1 MREGGLSLEQ
11 LKDKVIAVT
20 GAGGGMGK
28 TVVESLLK
36 EGAIVVGLDINTDSL
51 AAIENSNLHIKHIN
65 LLEEASVKT
74 TFREID
80 EAFHRLDGLVN
91 IAGIAQAAKPITEVE
106 LSEWHR
112 LNEINATGVFLTNRE
127 AVKYMKETKGGSI
140 INVGSVSVTR
150 PRPGLQ
156 SYVASKGA
164 VEAFSKALALE
175 TAPLH
180 IRVNVLHPG
189 PADTQMLGQF
199 SSEEADEVHLNKDV
213 FAESVPLGR
222 LIKPTDISATVT
234 HLLTDGAEIITGAVI
249 HVDGGRSI

>member
-1 MREGGLSLEQ
+1 MVQLEA
-11 LKDKVIAVT
+11 KVIAVT

-28 TVVESLLK
+28 TVVENLLA
-36 EGAIVVGLDINTDSL
+36 EGATVVALDINTDSL
-51 AAIENSNLHIKHIN
+51 SSIENENIRVKAIN
-65 LLEEASVKT
+65 LLDENSIQQ
-74 TFREID
+74 TFNEIFD
-80 EAFHRLDGLVN
+80 EFNKLDGLVN
-91 IAGIAQAAKPITEVE
+91 IAGIAQSAKPITEVE
-106 LSEWHR
+106 LSEWHKIID
-112 LNEINATGVFLTNRE
+112 INATAIFLTSRE
-127 AVKYMKETKGGSI
+127 AVRYMKQAKNGSI
-140 INVGSVSVTR
+140 INIGSVSVTR

-175 TAPLH
+175 TAPFN

-199 SSEEADEVHLNKDV
+199 SSAQAGEVELNKDI

-222 LIKPTDISATVT
+222 LINPADISATVT
-234 HLLTDGAEIITGAVI
+234 HLLTDGAQIITGAVI

>member
-1 MREGGLSLEQ
+1 MGQLEA
-11 LKDKVIAVT
+11 KVIAVT

-28 TVVESLLK
+28 TVVENLLA
-36 EGAIVVGLDINTDSL
+36 EGATVVALDINTESL
-51 AAIENSNLHIKHIN
+51 TSIENENIRVKAIN
-65 LLEEASVKT
+65 LLDEDSIQQ
-74 TFREID
+74 TFKEIFD
-80 EAFHRLDGLVN
+80 EFNKLDGLVN

-106 LSEWHR
+106 LSEWHKIMD
-112 LNEINATGVFLTNRE
+112 INATAIFLTSRE
-127 AVKYMKETKGGSI
+127 AVRYMKETKNGSI
-140 INVGSVSVTR
+140 INIGSVSVTR

-175 TAPLH
+175 TAPFN

-199 SSEEADEVHLNKDV
+199 SSQQAGEVELNKDI

-222 LIKPTDISATVT
+222 LINPTDISATVT
-234 HLLTDGAEIITGAVI
+234 HLLTDGAQIITGAVI

>member
-1 MREGGLSLEQ
+1 MGKLEA
-11 LKDKVIAVT
+11 KVIAVT

-28 TVVESLLK
+28 VVVENLLAD
-36 EGAIVVGLDINTDSL
+36 GAIVIGLDINTDSL
-51 AAIENSNLHIKHIN
+51 VSMEHENLRTKTMD
-65 LLEEASVKT
+65 LLEESSITESFKDIYEE
-74 TFREID
+74 FN
-80 EAFHRLDGLVN
+80 RLDGLVN
-91 IAGIAQAAKPITEVE
+91 IAGIAQAGKPITEVN
-106 LSEWHR
+106 LSEWQK
-112 LNEINATGVFLTNRE
+112 LMDINATSVFLTNRE
-127 AVKYMKETKGGSI
+127 AVRYMKETQNGSI

-175 TAPLH
+175 TAPFN

-199 SSEEADEVHLNKDV
+199 SSQETGEVTLNKDV

-222 LIKPTDISATVT
+222 LISPADISSTVL
-234 HLLTDGAEIITGAVI
+234 HLLTDGAQIITGAVI

>member
-1 MREGGLSLEQ
+1 MGQLEA
-11 LKDKVIAVT
+11 KVIAVT

-28 TVVESLLK
+28 TVVENLLA
-36 EGAIVVGLDINTDSL
+36 EGATVVALDINTESL
-51 AAIENSNLHIKHIN
+51 SSIENENLRVKAIN
-65 LLEEASVKT
+65 LLEENSIQQ
-74 TFREID
+74 TFKEIFD
-80 EAFHRLDGLVN
+80 EFNKLDGLVN
-91 IAGIAQAAKPITEVE
+91 IAGIAQSAKPITEVE
-106 LSEWHR
+106 LSEWHKIID
-112 LNEINATGVFLTNRE
+112 INATAIFLTSRE
-127 AVKYMKETKGGSI
+127 AVKYMKETKNGSI

-175 TAPLH
+175 TAPFN

-199 SSEEADEVHLNKDV
+199 SSAQAGEVELNKDI

-222 LIKPTDISATVT
+222 LINPTDISATVT
-234 HLLTDGAEIITGAVI
+234 HLLTDGAQIITGAVI

>member
-1 MREGGLSLEQ
+1 MGQLEA
-11 LKDKVIAVT
+11 KVIAVT

-28 TVVESLLK
+28 TVVENLLAA
-36 EGAIVVGLDINTDSL
+36 GATVVALDINTESL
-51 AAIENSNLHIKHIN
+51 SSIENENLRVKAIN
-65 LLEEASVKT
+65 LLEENSIQQ
-74 TFREID
+74 TFKEIFD
-80 EAFHRLDGLVN
+80 EFNKLDGLVN
-91 IAGIAQAAKPITEVE
+91 IAGIAQSAKPITEVE
-106 LSEWHR
+106 LSEWHKIID
-112 LNEINATGVFLTNRE
+112 INATAIFLTSRE
-127 AVKYMKETKGGSI
+127 AVRYMKEAKNGSI

-175 TAPLH
+175 TAPFN

-199 SSEEADEVHLNKDV
+199 SSAQAGEVELNKDI

-222 LIKPTDISATVT
+222 LINPTDISATVT
-234 HLLTDGAEIITGAVI
+234 HLLTDGAQIITGAVI

>member
-1 MREGGLSLEQ
+1 MSQ
-11 LKDKVIAVT
+11 LKEKVIAVT

-28 TVVESLLK
+28 TVVENLLAD
-36 EGAIVVGLDINTDSL
+36 GAIVIGLDINTDELNS
-51 AAIENSNLHIKHIN
+51 IENENFSAKNID
-65 LLEEASVKT
+65 LLDEAS
-74 TFREID
+74 IN
-80 EAFHRLDGLVN
+80 EAFKEIYTDFKKLDGLVN
-91 IAGIAQAAKPITEVE
+91 IAGIAQAGKPITEVA
-106 LSEWHR
+106 LSEWQK
-112 LNEINATGVFLTNRE
+112 LIDINATAVFLTNRE
-127 AVKYMKETKGGSI
+127 AVRYMKVSNNGSI
-140 INVGSVSVTR
+140 INIGSVSVTR

-175 TAPLH
+175 TAPFN

-199 SSEEADEVHLNKDV
+199 TSPKTGDVELNKEV

-222 LIKPTDISATVT
+222 LISPADISSTVL
-234 HLLTDGAEIITGAVI
+234 HLLTDGAQIITGAVI

>member
-1 MREGGLSLEQ
+1 MGQLEA
-11 LKDKVIAVT
+11 KVIAVT

-28 TVVESLLK
+28 TVVENLLA
-36 EGAIVVGLDINTDSL
+36 EGATVVALDINTESL
-51 AAIENSNLHIKHIN
+51 SSIENENLRVKAIN
-65 LLEEASVKT
+65 LLEENSIQQ
-74 TFREID
+74 TFKEIFD
-80 EAFHRLDGLVN
+80 EFNKLDGLVN
-91 IAGIAQAAKPITEVE
+91 IAGIAQSAKPITEVE
-106 LSEWHR
+106 LSEWHKIID
-112 LNEINATGVFLTNRE
+112 INATAIFLTSRE
-127 AVKYMKETKGGSI
+127 AVKYMKETKNGSI

-175 TAPLH
+175 TAPFN

-199 SSEEADEVHLNKDV
+199 SSAQAAEVELNKDI

-222 LIKPTDISATVT
+222 LINPTDISATVT
-234 HLLTDGAEIITGAVI
+234 HLLTDGAQIITGAVI